1 MKSAGKHDRYK
12 FMYKPNE
19 VYWGLGIEN
28 ETYLELEGGITK
40 SAEFLKKNH
49 KRERYSVDYWTTY
62 KPDSLMAA
70 LKSYCMTPTISLPL
84 LINSHTFMKTDMR
97 GEPKSLY
104 RHEYTPNPKFSGMT
118 LFENLQEIN
127 SYVFKMGYKNWWTFD
142 GDTIEFM
149 TQKFYCAKMED
160 VITELLDYKKH
171 WLSAFKSG
179 LLSLNCEEPLK
190 SGIDYPKKN
199 HGFAV
204 FLTNRSNVGIF
215 NNGTYH
221 FNITLPTRLTAQAT
235 IADMPSFVVRHRMV
249 ARLFQWISP
258 FLVAAFGSGDVLA
271 SCGSGFPAGS
281 QRLCASRYVSVG
293 TFDTAEMP
301 TGKILTQ
308 PYLRVPGRWYE
319 RIHDMSGCAYTIR
332 DALGV
337 DINFNKHWNHGL
349 EFRVFD
355 WFPESRIEEL
365 FRLLIWMCDE
375 GLSLGN
381 TPLPQASKIW
391 NGLLAKSVAQGAAA
405 TLSENEATFFGLLLR
420 IPRFETSMNI
430 LDAYA
435 IIRDEWRN
443 RWNNSKDSCT
453 SRMIR
458 NPLSSASP
466 TPTPAPTPAP
476 APAPT
481 PAPAPAPTPA
491 PAPAPTPSPPVP
503 AVRKRRLCGFWP
515 F

>member
-12 FMYKPNE
+12 FMYKPDE

-28 ETYLELEGGITK
+28 ETYLEVEDGVKKPID
-40 SAEFLKKNH
+40 FLKKNH

-62 KPDSLMAA
+62 KPDFLTKA
-70 LKSYCMTPTISLPL
+70 LDSYCTTPTVSLPL
-84 LINSHTFMKTDMR
+84 LINSHTLTKTDMR
-97 GEPKSLY
+97 GQPKSLY
-104 RHEYTPNPKFSGMT
+104 TSKYTSNPKFNGIT
-118 LFENLQEIN
+118 LFENLQDVN
-127 SYVFKMGYKNWWTFD
+127 PFVFKTGYKNWWTFD

-149 TQKFYCAKMED
+149 TQRFYCAKMED
-160 VITELLDYKKH
+160 IITELLDYKKH
-171 WLSAFKSG
+171 WLSALKSG
-179 LLSLNCEEPLK
+179 LLSLDCEAVLK
-190 SGIDYPKKN
+190 QSIDYPKKN

-204 FLTNRSNVGIF
+204 FLTNRSNVAIF

-221 FNITLPTRLTAQAT
+221 FNITLPTQLTVAAT
-235 IADMPSFVVRHRMV
+235 IADMPTFVARHRAV

-258 FLVAAFGSGDVLA
+258 FLVAAFGSGDVL
-271 SCGSGFPAGS
+271 SGVGSGFPAGS

-293 TFDTAEMP
+293 TFDTADMP

-308 PYLRVPGRWYE
+308 PYLRVPDRWYE
-319 RIHDMSGCAYTIR
+319 RIHDISGCAYTVR

-349 EFRVFD
+349 EFRIFD

-375 GLSLGN
+375 GLVLGHM
-381 TPLPQASKIW
+381 PLPQASKIW
-391 NGLLAKSVAQGAAA
+391 NGLLAKAVSEGAFAK
-405 TLSENEATFFGLLLR
+405 LSENEATFFGLLLG
-420 IPRFETSMNI
+420 IPRFEPSMNI

-435 IIRDEWRN
+435 IIRDEWRI

-458 NPLSSASP
+458 DPLPAAA
-466 TPTPAPTPAP
+466 PAPLPEPKPAP
-476 APAPT
+476 APKPT
-481 PAPAPAPTPA
+481 PKPEPTP
-491 PAPAPTPSPPVP
+491 TVPV
-503 AVRKRRLCGFWP
+503 VRKRRLCGFWP